1 MTHSA
6 ESHPSEETLTPLP
19 ELGTPAS
26 DAETPVPEG
35 ATPPSDLEASGVAEV
50 SPATERE
57 ATTSPR
63 AEVRANSRAVEQAGM
78 IEQDIAHLQRL
89 KSDLE
94 AQVEATRQRLD
105 RVVTDSLGDLEARQ
119 EQLRQSIEKLERR
132 RERLRE
138 EMRQNFAGASQE
150 VALRVQGFRD
160 YLVGSLQDLAA
171 AAEQLQLVPSATTAV
186 APDQA
191 VPSSTGPDLGPPVSP
206 PLKPGF
212 VEPTFERD
220 EVSLIEEQLTR
231 YQSEPDYYGAPWT
244 LRRTFEPVH
253 AEKVRDWFF
262 TQGGRGAVPSLGSR
276 LQNILVASAV
286 ISVLNFLYGAK
297 LQVLV
302 LANSPERLGDWRRG
316 LQDCL
321 GLAREDFNPNQGI
334 AIFPEVEPLIQKAQ
348 RIEEAGDLA
357 LIVIDESE
365 DRIATG
371 LLQFPLLLAFAR
383 DSSQPSYDYF

>member
-6 ESHPSEETLTPLP
+6 ESHPSDESLTPLP
-19 ELGTPAS
+19 ELGSTAA
-26 DAETPVPEG
+26 DAEAPVSEP
-35 ATPPSDLEASGVAEV
+35 VAETAAAPEAAPAP
-50 SPATERE
+50 SATE
-57 ATTSPR
+57 TR
-63 AEVRANSRAVEQAGM
+63 AELRATSRAVEQAGM

-94 AQVEATRQRLD
+94 AQVEATRQRLEQ
-105 RVVTDSLGDLEARQ
+105 VVADSLGDLEARQ
-119 EQLRQSIEKLERR
+119 EQLRQSVEKLERR

-171 AAEQLQLVPSATTAV
+171 AAEQLQLVPPTPIAAPDTAIAAPAATPVAGEPV
-186 APDQA
+186 AP
-191 VPSSTGPDLGPPVSP
+191 
-206 PLKPGF
+206 PLRPGF
-212 VEPTFERD
+212 AEPTFERD
-220 EVSLIEEQLTR
+220 EVALIEEQLTR
-231 YQSEPDYYGAPWT
+231 YQNEPDYYGAPWS
-244 LRRTFEPVH
+244 LRRTFEPMH

-262 TQGGRGAVPSLGSR
+262 TQGGRGAVQSLGSR

-321 GLAREDFNPNQGI
+321 GLSREDFSPNQGI
-334 AIFPEVEPLIQKAQ
+334 AIFPEAEPLIARAQ
-348 RIEEAGDLA
+348 RIDEAGDLA
-357 LIVIDESE
+357 LIIVDESE

-383 DSSQPSYDYF
+383 DTTQPGYDYF